1 MAQRLPADFW
11 KFWAGQ
17 TISNLGGSVTM
28 FAVPLLVY
36 KLTGS
41 ALNLAIA
48 AAMTNL
54 PYLLFGLLIGAYVDR
69 VNRKRL
75 MIVVDLLRMVVIG
88 TIPLFAVLGV
98 LHVWWIYAVGFL
110 TSTLSIFFDAG
121 EFAAIPSLV
130 NRDNL
135 IVANGRIQASY
146 SAASVAGPLLAGL
159 ALAAIPLTAVFLI
172 DASSFA
178 VSALSLAV
186 IGASFN
192 VAGEERQP
200 RHILRDVSEGL
211 RYVLGH
217 PVLRMISAMMALVNF
232 VDSTAWAQV
241 VLFSKQR
248 LSATDSQVGLLFSAG
263 SFGVVILGLLAGQFR
278 KRWSFSTVALGSL
291 MASGVLLI
299 VFALMRSFWLALPVW
314 AAIGGLG
321 ILFNIQTSS
330 LRQAIVPNYL
340 LGRIM
345 SIASVLAWSAIPLGS
360 LLGGIVIER
369 THDLVIVYG
378 GIGALTVLIPVIFS
392 FTPLGHADRYLPPEA
407 SASPQTA

>member
-1 MAQRLPADFW
+1 MA
-11 KFWAGQ
+11 
-17 TISNLGGSVTM
+17 
-28 FAVPLLVY
+28 
-36 KLTGS
+36 
-41 ALNLAIA
+41 
-48 AAMTNL
+48 
-54 PYLLFGLLIGAYVDR
+54 
-69 VNRKRL
+69 
-75 MIVVDLLRMVVIG
+75 VIG

-98 LHVWWIYAVGFL
+98 LGVWWIYAVGFL
-110 TSTLSIFFDAG
+110 TSTLSIFFDAS

-130 NRDNL
+130 NKDNL
-135 IVANGRIQASY
+135 VVANGRIQASY

-178 VSALSLAV
+178 VSALSLTV

-192 VAGEERQP
+192 VAGEERPQ

-211 RYVLGH
+211 RYVLSH

-232 VDSTAWAQV
+232 VDSTAWAQA
-241 VLFSKQR
+241 VLFAKQR
-248 LSATDSQVGLLFSAG
+248 LSATDGQVGLLFSAG

-278 KRWSFSTVALGSL
+278 KRWSFSVVALGSL
-291 MASGVLLI
+291 MASGLLLV
-299 VFALMRSFWLALPVW
+299 VFAFIRSFWLALPVW

-345 SIASVLAWSAIPLGS
+345 SIAAVLAWSAIPLGS
-360 LLGGIVIER
+360 LLGGVIIER
-369 THDLVIVYG
+369 SHDLVIVYA
-378 GIGALTVLIPVIFS
+378 GIGALTVLIPVIFA
-392 FTPLGHADRYLPPEA
+392 FTPLGQADRYLPPEA
-407 SASPQTA
+407 SATPETA